1 MENYCLERSVTT
13 QISRLKTLDFKKT
26 KNKKTK
32 KNLNVSSFVSMI
44 MLVSYWRCFTRNLVI
59 HPLFFLILVKIVG
72 KRKPSKKN
80 PKFRNTKRM
89 PSTVLQLF

>member
-13 QISRLKTLDFKKT
+13 QISRLKTLDF
-26 KNKKTK
+26 KKTK

-59 HPLFFLILVKIVG
+59 HPLFFWILVKIVG

-89 PSTVLQLF
+89 TSTVLQLF